1 MTKSK
6 DMANPIILDLG
17 LFLWTFGS
25 GNHAPVRPDVTIH
38 FFCFFGLDCTLCI
51 IRGASN
57 SRQKLFTINARPQC
71 LTLLQAQ
78 MSSFL

>member
-38 FFCFFGLDCTLCI
+38 FLFFWTGLYSMYYPGGL
-51 IRGASN
+51 
-57 SRQKLFTINARPQC
+57 Q
-71 LTLLQAQ
+71 LTPKT
-78 MSSFL
+78 FHNKC